1 MLSLK
6 PSFTCKTQKKLNCP
20 ASITLRDTVFFPDF
34 KIRYIKCIFSLFFLF
49 FPSFFFIINC
59 KMNLI
64 NKIN

>member
-34 KIRYIKCIFSLFFLF
+34 KIRYIKCIFSLLFLF
-49 FPSFFFIINC
+49 PPLFSS
-59 KMNLI
+59 LLTAR
-64 NKIN
+64 

>member
-34 KIRYIKCIFSLFFLF
+34 KIRYIKCIFSLLFLF
-49 FPSFFFIINC
+49 SPLFSS
-59 KMNLI
+59 LLTAR
-64 NKIN
+64 